1 MDFNCAQ
8 PSKKLRTAIP
18 SGQHLYHP
26 GIGAF
31 SKDPS
36 TLGDI
41 GLPHSWVLSLK
52 MSVKIEMH
60 SMFSKRNYIVVGTIY

>member
-8 PSKKLRTAIP
+8 PSKKLRTTIL

-36 TLGDI
+36 ILGDI
-41 GLPHSWVLSLK
+41 GLPHSWGV
-52 MSVKIEMH
+52 E
-60 SMFSKRNYIVVGTIY
+60 FEDEFEDRNEFHVQ

>member
-8 PSKKLRTAIP
+8 PSKKLRATIL

-26 GIGAF
+26 GMGAF

-41 GLPHSWVLSLK
+41 GLPHSWVLMSL
-52 MSVKIEMH
+52 KIEMN
-60 SMFSKRNYIVVGTIY
+60 SMFSKRNYIVVGTMY